1 MIKINI
7 VLDAT
12 KLRLKNETAKKFL
25 GFFIG
30 KSRFSVA
37 FRLLFGCFSVAFRCV
52 GCRISKTNGAPSLF
66 HFKTKKDEK
75 QVFLSE
81 KMAFQ
86 KRFACCYRTHKN
98 LIYIKKTPLFAIKT
112 SLFLDISL
120 KKGYICIVFFIVL
133 DLRLTKIGLQR

>member
-37 FRLLFGCFSVAFRCV
+37 FRLHLDVWAV
-52 GCRISKTNGAPSLF
+52 
-66 HFKTKKDEK
+66 
-75 QVFLSE
+75 
-81 KMAFQ
+81 AFQ
-86 KRFACCYRTHKN
+86 KRTVHHRFFTLKP
-98 LIYIKKTPLFAIKT
+98 KKTKNKSFCQKKWRFKNALLAVIAHTKT
-112 SLFLDISL
+112 
-120 KKGYICIVFFIVL
+120 
-133 DLRLTKIGLQR
+133 

>member
-37 FRLLFGCFSVAFRCV
+37 FRLLFGC
-52 GCRISKTNGAPSLF
+52 ISMCGLS
-66 HFKTKKDEK
+66 HFKNERCT
-75 QVFLSE
+75 
-81 KMAFQ
+81 
-86 KRFACCYRTHKN
+86 
-98 LIYIKKTPLFAIKT
+98 
-112 SLFLDISL
+112 
-120 KKGYICIVFFIVL
+120 IVFSL
-133 DLRLTKIGLQR
+133 

>member
-37 FRLLFGCFSVAFRCV
+37 FRCV
-52 GCRISKTNGAPSLF
+52 GCRISKTNGVPSFF

-98 LIYIKKTPLFAIKT
+98 LIYVKKTPLFAIKT
-112 SLFLDISL
+112 SLFLDISP

>member
-37 FRLLFGCFSVAFRCV
+37 SRCV
-52 GCRISKTNGAPSLF
+52 GCRISKTNGAPPFF

-98 LIYIKKTPLFAIKT
+98 LIYVKKTPLFAIKT
-112 SLFLDISL
+112 SLFLDISP